1 MTRRGREDEAM
12 SRQPNKVKSL
22 VAKRS
27 LVIGNRKTSAALEAS
42 FWQALKEIA
51 AAEDLTIRELV
62 ARIDRNREHANLSS
76 AIRLF
81 VLEHYRRLADETASG
96 GKGKR

>member
-1 MTRRGREDEAM
+1 
-12 SRQPNKVKSL
+12 
-22 VAKRS
+22 
-27 LVIGNRKTSAALEAS
+27 
-42 FWQALKEIA
+42 
-51 AAEDLTIRELV
+51 
-62 ARIDRNREHANLSS
+62 LSS